1 LENKSQV
8 TPLSL
13 FLLIALALIWGTS
26 FILMKKGLIVFSP
39 GEVAGLRMTV
49 AGIILLPLALMR
61 LNRLKQSHVF
71 KLFLSGML
79 GVFIPAFLFA
89 TAQRYIDSSI
99 AGILN
104 TLSPIWTMIMG
115 VLFFK
120 VSFRRAAVA
129 GILIGLAGTVMLM
142 QARSAGGFS
151 GINLYG
157 LLIVLACAFYGFNL
171 NYIKFSITDISS
183 LTITSISVAL
193 VAPIGAVY
201 LFGFTD
207 FVLKMKHDPGAM
219 EAMGYIVLLALMST
233 AVAVSL
239 FNKLVKLTTPLF
251 ASSVTYIMPIVSVMW
266 GVMDGEHLYVNHFIG
281 MAAILGG
288 VYLANRKWG

>member
-49 AGIILLPLALMR
+49 AGIVLLPFALMR
-61 LNRLKQSHVF
+61 LNRLRQSHVF

-89 TAQRYIDSSI
+89 TAQRHIDSSI

-115 VLFFK
+115 ALFFN
-120 VSFRRAAVA
+120 VSFRKAAVA
-129 GILIGLAGTVMLM
+129 GILIGSAGTVMLM
-142 QARSAGGFS
+142 QARGSGGFA

-171 NYIKFSITDISS
+171 NYIKFNITDISS

-193 VAPIGAVY
+193 VAPLGALY

-207 FVLKMKHDPGAM
+207 FIGKVKSDPGAM
-219 EAMGYIVLLALMST
+219 EATGYIVLLALMST

-239 FNKLVKLTTPLF
+239 FNKLVKMTTPLF

-266 GVMDGEHLYVNHFIG
+266 GVMDGEHLFVNHFIG
-281 MAAILGG
+281 MAAILAG
-288 VYLANRKWG
+288 VYLANRKW